1 MNIVKK
7 ALRLGADDVIV
18 ETVKGKFNQV
28 KFANNTIIVSQGWDI
43 FRYNIFLAL
52 KKRIVNTTIYDVSKK
67 SIEKTVKS
75 LARAAKLIK
84 PNRDYFGIAR
94 GPFKYKPVGELY
106 DKKIENVSG
115 VDIVESAVNSALQY
129 SKKTAGVFYSGLYD
143 RSIETSSNV
152 SASEKT
158 TSINISIRAFNKK
171 DESGHGMSCSRVFNK
186 FNPEAAGEKA
196 GEIAELA
203 KKPHKGEE
211 GRFDII
217 FDPLS
222 IANFLSLLGR
232 FSSSFLIDSGF
243 SFLRDKLGK
252 RVGSKIVNL
261 IDDGRINNGFNSYIF
276 DDEGVPTKTT
286 VIINKGILKTYLH
299 NTSTAKKH
307 KTKTT
312 GNAGLIEP
320 MPTNIILKSG
330 KNSKESLFKDVRN
343 GLYITNIW
351 YTRFQNY
358 LTGDFSTIP
367 RDGIFLI
374 KNGEI
379 VKSLKGIRISD
390 NLQRILLNVI
400 KISNKSEWIQGWES
414 ENPVLTPYVLV
425 KDVNVTLPTM

>member
-1 MNIVKK
+1 MDIVKK
-7 ALRLGADDVIV
+7 ALKLGADDVIV
-18 ETVKGKFNQV
+18 ESLKGKFNQV
-28 KFANNTIIVSQGWDI
+28 KFANNTITVSQSWDI
-43 FRYNIFLAL
+43 FRYNIFLTL

-75 LARAAKLIK
+75 LVKAAKLIK
-84 PNRDYFGIAR
+84 PNKDYFGIAK
-94 GPFKYKPVGELY
+94 GPFRYKPVGELY

-129 SKKTAGVFYSGLYD
+129 SKKTAGVFYSGLYH
-143 RSIETSSNV
+143 RNIETSSKI
-152 SASEKT
+152 SASDKT
-158 TSINISIRAFNKK
+158 TSISISIRAFNKK
-171 DESGHGMSCSRVFNK
+171 DESGHGVSASRVLNK
-186 FNPEAAGEKA
+186 FNPESAGEKS

-211 GRFDII
+211 GRFDVI
-217 FDPLS
+217 FDPLA
-222 IANFLSLLGR
+222 IADLLSLIGR
-232 FSSSFLIDSGF
+232 FSSAFTVDLGF

-261 IDDGRINNGFNSYIF
+261 IDDGRMNNGFNSYTF

-286 VIINKGILKTYLH
+286 IIINKGILKTYLH

-307 KTKTT
+307 KIKTT
-312 GNAGLIEP
+312 GNAGLIAPE
-320 MPTNIILKSG
+320 PTNIILKPG
-330 KNSKESLFKDVRN
+330 KYSKESLFKNVRN
-343 GLYITNIW
+343 GLYVTNIW

-379 VKSLKGIRISD
+379 VRSLKGIRISD
-390 NLQRILLNVI
+390 NLQRILLNI
-400 KISNKSEWIQGWES
+400 IRISNKPEWIQRWAS
-414 ENPVLTPYVLV
+414 ENPVFTPYVIV

>member
-18 ETVKGKFNQV
+18 ESLKGKFNQV
-28 KFANNTIIVSQGWDI
+28 KFANNTITVSQGWDI
-43 FRYNIFLAL
+43 FRYNIFLTL
-52 KKRIVNTTIYDVSKK
+52 KKRIVNTTIYDISKK

-75 LARAAKLIK
+75 LVKAAKLIK
-84 PNRDYFGIAR
+84 PNKDYFGIAK
-94 GPFKYKPVGELY
+94 GPFRYKPVGELY

-129 SKKTAGVFYSGLYD
+129 SKKTAGVFYSGLYH
-143 RSIETSSNV
+143 RNIETSSNI
-152 SASEKT
+152 SASDKT
-158 TSINISIRAFNKK
+158 TSVSISIRAFNKK
-171 DESGHGMSCSRVFNK
+171 DESGHGVSASRVLNK
-186 FNPEAAGEKA
+186 FNPEDAGEKA
-196 GEIAELA
+196 GKTAELA
-203 KKPHKGEE
+203 KKPHRGEG

-217 FDPLS
+217 FEPLA
-222 IANFLSLLGR
+222 IADLLSLIGM
-232 FSSSFLIDSGF
+232 FSSSFTVDLGF
-243 SFLRDKLGK
+243 SFLRNKLGK

-261 IDDGRINNGFNSYIF
+261 IDDGRMNNGFNSYTF

-286 VIINKGILKTYLH
+286 TVIEKGILKTYLH

-307 KTKTT
+307 KIKTT
-312 GNAGLIEP
+312 GNAGLIAPE
-320 MPTNIILKSG
+320 PTNIVLKPG
-330 KNSKESLFKDVRN
+330 KYSKETLFKNVRN
-343 GLYITNIW
+343 GLYVTNIW

-379 VKSLKGIRISD
+379 VRSLKGIRISD

-400 KISNKSEWIQGWES
+400 RISNKPEWIQRWGS
-414 ENPVLTPYVLV
+414 ENPVFTPYVLV